1 MSSTIDKHIS
11 RLLFDHECVTVSGFG
26 SFIIREYPAE
36 MNSATHM
43 FRPATKRVSFN
54 PSIKENDGL
63 LAKQISS
70 TENIA
75 YRQASESISIS
86 VRSWQRML
94 KSGKKVNLPGIG
106 RLYMDESKRLQFN
119 PAIEIN
125 YDRYSYGLNIFRAPS
140 LQREIK
146 IEKAIHQAIEMEI
159 PSKSKEEKKR
169 RTMPL
174 FFKAAAITALLGL
187 SLSSVLYFTDA
198 NKSFNSFSG
207 INPFSFLSSSDN
219 DKAEEKSKT
228 TFSVPT
234 EKENTPKE
242 ESPVK
247 ELDSNP
253 TESNLTPELKSDTE
267 DKIADTPEAKTPLKS
282 SPKTVFTKKEMPSN
296 SYHIIVGSF
305 KEESNARNY
314 LKVLQGQGYDPF
326 IPKDNAKFS
335 RVAIGRY
342 SNSSEAKQKLTNIKK
357 DLNPSAWVYHN

>member
-11 RLLFDHECVTVSGFG
+11 QLLFDHECVTVSGFG

-36 MNSATHM
+36 INGATHM

-70 TENIA
+70 SENIA

-94 KSGKKVNLPGIG
+94 KGGKKVNLPGIG

-146 IEKAIHQAIEMEI
+146 IEQTIHQAIEMEI

-198 NKSFNSFSG
+198 NKSFQSISG
-207 INPFSFLSSSDN
+207 LNPFSFFGNSVDS
-219 DKAEEKSKT
+219 KAKEKSKT
-228 TFSVPT
+228 TFSAPT
-234 EKENTPKE
+234 KNESTTSEELATTELREPNSTSEVEKKDKGKVEDIVEPK
-242 ESPVK
+242 
-247 ELDSNP
+247 
-253 TESNLTPELKSDTE
+253 TPERASSKPRIT
-267 DKIADTPEAKTPLKS
+267 KPEIS
-282 SPKTVFTKKEMPSN
+282 SN

-314 LKVLQGQGYDPF
+314 LKVLQSQGYDAF
-326 IPKDNAKFS
+326 IADGKTKFS
-335 RVAIGRY
+335 RVAIGNF
-342 SNSSEAKQKLTNIKK
+342 SNSLEARQILVNIKK